1 MAERVVTATEARVRF
16 GELMRRVVEEQE
28 TVIVERAGKQQVVVL
43 SVAEYEHLRTARRK
57 EDWRQVLQQAIEL
70 GDRIRARRGGRPLPP
85 AEEVIREMR
94 EERGEQL
101 EQLVDLSRR

>member
-1 MAERVVTATEARVRF
+1 MVERVVTATEARVRF

-28 TVIVERAGKQQVVVL
+28 TVIVERAGKRQVVVL
-43 SVAEYEHLRTARRK
+43 SVAEYDWLRTARRK
-57 EDWRQVLQQAIEL
+57 DDWRQVLQQAMDL
-70 GDRIRARRGGRPLPP
+70 GERIRARRGGRPLPP

-94 EERGEQL
+94 EERS

>member
-1 MAERVVTATEARVRF
+1 MVERVVTATEARVRF

-43 SVAEYEHLRTARRK
+43 SVTEYEQLRTARRK
-57 EDWRQVLQQAIEL
+57 EDWRQVLQQAMEL
-70 GDRIRARRGGRPLPP
+70 GERIRARRGGRPLPP

-101 EQLVDLSRR
+101 LDR

>member
-1 MAERVVTATEARVRF
+1 MVERVVTATEARVRF

-43 SVAEYEHLRTARRK
+43 SVTEYEQLRTARRK
-57 EDWRQVLQQAIEL
+57 EDWKQVLQQAMEL
-70 GDRIRARRGGRPLPP
+70 GERIRARRGGRPLPP

-94 EERGEQL
+94 EERS